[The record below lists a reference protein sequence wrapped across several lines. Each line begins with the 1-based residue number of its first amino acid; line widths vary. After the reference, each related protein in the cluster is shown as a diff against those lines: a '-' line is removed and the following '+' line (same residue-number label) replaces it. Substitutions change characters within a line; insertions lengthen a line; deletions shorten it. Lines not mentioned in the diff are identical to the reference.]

1 MKRLPEHIERAVK
14 RTKVEVLSAK
24 RTGGD
29 HIKLVVDGGVVF
41 ASLTPSDWRG
51 SLNLAS
57 QIRRVNGGAR

>member
-1 MKRLPEHIERAVK
+1 MKRLPEHIQRALK

-41 ASLTPSDWRG
+41 ASSTPSDWRAQFK
-51 SLNLAS
+51 LAS
-57 QIRRVNGGAR
+57 DLRRIGGAR